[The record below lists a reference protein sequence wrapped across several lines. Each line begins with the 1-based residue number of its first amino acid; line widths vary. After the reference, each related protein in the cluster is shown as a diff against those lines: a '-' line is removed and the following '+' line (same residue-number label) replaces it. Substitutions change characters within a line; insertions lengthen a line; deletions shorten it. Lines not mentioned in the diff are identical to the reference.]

1 MKTQQSGRE
10 RLADMGDAGRRG
22 VQVAAAVG
30 VLAVGAAGAAS
41 MSATS
46 AEAAEPAQ
54 GPVACAVQ
62 PAQTTP
68 ASLAFVKVHNVQGT
82 FSYSQDV
89 VTPTEQI
96 THDLKGVG
104 HVLSHA
110 DAPAAPSAPAPA
122 DPLDWHL
129 SVAGLV
135 DVPFVASLREL
146 AREGASSAVMSYTCM
161 NNPADGRA
169 TANAD
174 TTGVTLASML
184 RRAGVRDGANVVT
197 FVSADGYE
205 ISLPL
210 PYVTERAAMI
220 AYRLNGEP
228 LARSIG
234 CTNQLW
240 LAGASAHYFV
250 RDVETIRISKV
261 GASNVPPIPGSPA
274 SGDQFRNRPNVG
286 VLGGYSIA

>member
-1 MKTQQSGRE
+1 MKNQQAGRE
-10 RLADMGDAGRRG
+10 GLADTGGAVRRG
-22 VQVAAAVG
+22 AQVAAAVS
-30 VLAVGAAGAAS
+30 VVAAGAAGA
-41 MSATS
+41 SAV
-46 AEAAEPAQ
+46 PAQAVELPQ
-54 GPVACAVQ
+54 GPVVCAVE
-62 PAQTTP
+62 PAATSVAP
-68 ASLAFVKVHNVQGT
+68 LAFVKVHNVQGR

-96 THDLKGVG
+96 AHDMRGIG
-104 HVLSHA
+104 HVLSHT
-110 DAPAAPSAPAPA
+110 DAPEAPAAPA
-122 DPLDWHL
+122 DPLDWRL
-129 SVAGLV
+129 SVAGFV
-135 DVPFVASLREL
+135 DVPFSASLREL
-146 AREGASSAVMSYTCM
+146 AGAGAHSAVMSYTCM

-184 RRAGVRDGANVVT
+184 RRAGVCDGANVVS

-210 PYVTERAAMI
+210 AYVTEHSAMI

-240 LAGASAHYFV
+240 LSGASAHYFV
-250 RDVETIRISKV
+250 RDVETIRVSKV
-261 GASNVPPIPGSPA
+261 GEAAVPPVPGSPA

>member
-30 VLAVGAAGAAS
+30 VLAVGAANV
-41 MSATS
+41 SATP
-46 AEAAEPAQ
+46 AKAAELPQ
-54 GPVACAVQ
+54 GPAVCAMQ

-68 ASLAFVKVHNVQGT
+68 APLAFVKVHNVQGR

-96 THDLKGVG
+96 THDLKGIG

-110 DAPAAPSAPAPA
+110 DAPAAPAAPAPA
-122 DPLDWHL
+122 DPLDWRL
-129 SVAGLV
+129 SVAGFV
-135 DVPFVASLREL
+135 AVPLAASLRDL
-146 AREGASSAVMSYTCM
+146 AREGSHRAVMSYTCM

-210 PYVTERAAMI
+210 SYVTERAAMI

-261 GASNVPPIPGSPA
+261 GASSVPPIPGSPA